1 MRLFSICPRIRKT
14 SGRIVASTAWRLRVM
29 FLGAVYRTV
38 AIDPTDETI
47 AISSRSLWFT
57 YGYEDILSAQY
68 RLAVLHRH

>member
-1 MRLFSICPRIRKT
+1 
-14 SGRIVASTAWRLRVM
+14 M